1 MFQIVMLF
9 SISCIM
15 FAAMYQFWFNK
26 NDVMMM
32 MMMVMMC
39 KVYMCKAV
47 YVFYVCVCVYVNE
60 FVVSVNL

>member
-1 MFQIVMLF
+1 
-9 SISCIM
+9 M